1 LLICHF
7 NKYSYDDSI
16 IMAANCD
23 EQMDV
28 RESKSEDYYM
38 AFFISYPL
46 SALGL
51 DISPRND
58 RLGG

>member
-1 LLICHF
+1 
-7 NKYSYDDSI
+7 
-16 IMAANCD
+16 MAANCD

-46 SALGL
+46 SALGH